1 MTDKTFDNKKAEKQ
15 TLKSEKEMVV
25 KEAEIKEA
33 KSEAKKAEKEE
44 VYSVCC
50 NFRVNSRKPHKFL
63 TGEIYPES
71 LLNEILYE
79 VDLKNLLVLKFI
91 KKEK

>member
-1 MTDKTFDNKKAEKQ
+1 MSEKNKKEKEQ
-15 TLKSEKEMVV
+15 ILKSENEVIVKEVR
-25 KEAEIKEA
+25 EAEIKEM
-33 KSEAKKAEKEE
+33 KVEAKEVKKEK

-50 NFRVNSRKPHKFL
+50 NFRINSRKPHKF
-63 TGEIYPES
+63 TVGEVYPES

-79 VDLKNLLVLKFI
+79 VDLKHLLVLKFF